1 MLCLEFTIPPLPQF
15 VMVGHA
21 VWQPGNQH
29 FQRTFGVYD
38 LLLVKRGTLYMTESG
53 TAYAVRAGM
62 MLLLEAGLPHYG
74 HLPCEEETEIYWV
87 HFVHGQQTEL
97 MEQEAIPWSSL
108 ISKGTVEDQAPTPL
122 QHLYLPKFAQVELQ
136 LLAPILDELNE
147 VHNHLCGGNA
157 IRLHLLLTRLFTA
170 LQEECSRNLLLA
182 PSARLNQ
189 AAVNY
194 LNQHWR
200 EPFDSAGMERAL
212 HFQFDYITRCMKKH
226 TGTTPLQYVLH
237 LRLEEAK
244 KLLSHTQLSIPEI
257 AEAIGIP
264 DFNYMTRQFSAKLGM
279 TPGAYRRRQQTGGST
294 L

>member
-1 MLCLEFTIPPLPQF
+1 M
-15 VMVGHA
+15 G
-21 VWQPGNQH
+21 
-29 FQRTFGVYD
+29 RD
-38 LLLVKRGTLYMTESG
+38 
-53 TAYAVRAGM
+53 
-62 MLLLEAGLPHYG
+62 
-74 HLPCEEETEIYWV
+74 
-87 HFVHGQQTEL
+87 
-97 MEQEAIPWSSL
+97 SS
-108 ISKGTVEDQAPTPL
+108 
-122 QHLYLPKFAQVELQ
+122 ELQ

-147 VHNHLCGGNA
+147 VHNHLCRGNA
-157 IRLHLLLTRLFTA
+157 IRLHLLLSRLFTA

-182 PSARLNQ
+182 PSARMNQ

-264 DFNYMTRQFSAKLGM
+264 DSNYMTRQFSAKLGM
-279 TPGAYRRRQQTGGST
+279 TPGAYRRRQQTGGNT